1 MKSLMLP
8 TALALGFHGLIL
20 SLFLI
25 DWPEEASSQVR
36 PELLFVSASLVK
48 KSAPEVD
55 AAQKVEPKSP
65 KTPLPSASKKTPQPK
80 QAADA
85 PQTKAPV
92 NTAPQIKDRDSAADS
107 EKVNAQK
114 RLDAEQR
121 EKEVAAAEL
130 ADRLASLE
138 EAVTDEIGREAVT
151 NDEKIMAYIGQIQR
165 DIINKWSRP
174 PSARNGM
181 QAILRVRLVPTGE
194 VVDVVVAT
202 GSRNDAFDRSALLA
216 VRRAERFEVPT
227 DTRLFEQ
234 HFRSFT
240 VLFRPEDLRL

>member
-1 MKSLMLP
+1 MKSLILP

-36 PELLFVSASLVK
+36 PELLFVSASLVR
-48 KSAPEVD
+48 KSAPELD
-55 AAQKVEPKSP
+55 GDQKVEQKSP
-65 KTPLPSASKKTPQPK
+65 KVPLSRESKKTPKPR
-80 QAADA
+80 QAVDQSKTKVPVNKA
-85 PQTKAPV
+85 PQV
-92 NTAPQIKDRDSAADS
+92 KDSPSAIEL

-114 RLDAEQR
+114 RREAEER
-121 EKEVAAAEL
+121 EKAAAAAEL

-151 NDEKIMAYIGQIQR
+151 NDEKVMAYIGQIQR

-216 VRRAERFEVPT
+216 VQRAERFQVPT

>member
-1 MKSLMLP
+1 MKSLILP
-8 TALALGFHGLIL
+8 TILALGFHGLIL

-25 DWPEEASSQVR
+25 EWPEEVSSQVR
-36 PELLFVSASLVK
+36 PEQLFVSASLVRNEV
-48 KSAPEVD
+48 PERG
-55 AAQKVEPKSP
+55 AAEKTERALP
-65 KTPLPSASKKTPQPK
+65 KTPPPVAAKRPEPARAAEKPQAKPLIKNESQLKASTS
-80 QAADA
+80 
-85 PQTKAPV
+85 T
-92 NTAPQIKDRDSAADS
+92 
-107 EKVNAQK
+107 
-114 RLDAEQR
+114 LDAERVKEKEAEQAERR
-121 EKEVAAAEL
+121 EKEIAAAEL
-130 ADRLASLE
+130 AARLASLDQ
-138 EAVTDEIGREAVT
+138 AVTDEIGREAVT
-151 NDEKIMAYIGQIQR
+151 NDEKVMAYIGQIQR

-216 VRRAERFEVPT
+216 VRRAGRFEVPR
-227 DTRLFEQ
+227 DSRLFEE